1 MTLLEFYEA
10 NRPRNYT
17 TAEHH
22 KKICHVVER
31 CYRERKHGII
41 EVPPRHG
48 KSEIINV
55 YAPAW
60 WLAAPRTKPINPSG
74 FVVG

>member
-1 MTLLEFYEA
+1 MRLLDYYEQH
-10 NRPRNYT
+10 RPRTYAT
-17 TAEHH
+17 SWHH
-22 KKICHVVER
+22 RLICDVVER
-31 CYRERKHGII
+31 CYRERKHGIV

-60 WLAAPRTKPINPSG
+60 
-74 FVVG
+74 